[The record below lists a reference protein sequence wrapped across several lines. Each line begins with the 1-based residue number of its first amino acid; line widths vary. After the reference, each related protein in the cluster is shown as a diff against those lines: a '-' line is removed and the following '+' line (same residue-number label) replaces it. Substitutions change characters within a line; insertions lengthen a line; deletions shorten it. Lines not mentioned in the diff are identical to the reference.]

1 MCELVRAGLLEVVD
15 TAFGGVRQWALLRAA
30 ANSSAA
36 FAELARAGPA
46 PAPVLPC
53 ARGGAARRC
62 KIRWTRHLAQRTWKG
77 DDGSPFGR
85 RERAAQERMTRECR
99 AE

>member
-1 MCELVRAGLLEVVD
+1 MHYGGPTLAVCELVRAGLLEVVD

-46 PAPVLPC
+46 PTSCGRSTRRRRATASTTE
-53 ARGGAARRC
+53 ARY
-62 KIRWTRHLAQRTWKG
+62 
-77 DDGSPFGR
+77 F
-85 RERAAQERMTRECR
+85 
-99 AE
+99 